1 MNRLKEMSIA
11 IWNMLT
17 EEEKVGYYCGMGTI
31 GFVEDVSGIIG
42 FDLDTLTEDEF
53 DEILAQLFNDIS
65 V

>member
-1 MNRLKEMSIA
+1 MKRLKEMCTA
-11 IWNMLT
+11 IWSMLT

-53 DEILAQLFNDIS
+53 DEILAQLKH
-65 V
+65 